1 MMGGASVQQMADRVA
16 GLMEE
21 RLRIRGAGLAAKL
34 RRGGRALPRRIRA
47 EAELLAA
54 AAEKARVPKLLVQ
67 MDHERVA
74 AAYDACL
81 RYLAPLGRGARLRG
95 YLLDLAAAA
104 GFALVVT
111 AALVL
116 GVLVWRGYL

>member
-1 MMGGASVQQMADRVA
+1 MGSVSVQQMADRVA
-16 GLMEE
+16 ALMEE
-21 RLRIRGAGLAAKL
+21 RMRIRGTGLAEKL

-54 AAEKARVPKLLVQ
+54 AAETAQVPKLLIQ

-74 AAYDACL
+74 AAYDACI
-81 RYLAPLGRGARLRG
+81 RYLRPLGRTARVRG
-95 YLLDLAAAA
+95 YVLDLAAAS

-111 AALVL
+111 AALVV
-116 GVLVWRGYL
+116 GVLVWRGFL